1 MELRESMEKQ
11 INNLPKLKENLQA
24 IDDKI
29 TRLIINRKY
38 LHKKIKR
45 IIRIRDRYDKTNQT
59 L

>member
-1 MELRESMEKQ
+1 MGLKESMEKQ

-29 TRLIINRKY
+29 LRLIINRKY
-38 LHKKIKR
+38 LNKKIKK
-45 IIRIRDRYDKTNQT
+45 IIRMRDRYDKENQT